1 MQPRRGHIARGIGAL
16 HIAYGHNVAPQ
27 HKRTLHL
34 KAKVVCVA
42 LRGAYFSDA
51 DLEASHRGRVVGGQ
65 LRVNAHYWCSNK
77 VEPGAICS
85 SSVSADHGEAGKGGG
100 EAGGGANGG
109 RASAPAIMPGSYTA

>member
-27 HKRTLHL
+27 YKRTLHL

-51 DLEASHRGRVVGGQ
+51 DLEACHRGRVVGGQ
-65 LRVNAHYWCSNK
+65 LHVDAHDWCREAIVESLVGGPVLRV
-77 VEPGAICS
+77 
-85 SSVSADHGEAGKGGG
+85 VSERG
-100 EAGGGANGG
+100 
-109 RASAPAIMPGSYTA
+109 